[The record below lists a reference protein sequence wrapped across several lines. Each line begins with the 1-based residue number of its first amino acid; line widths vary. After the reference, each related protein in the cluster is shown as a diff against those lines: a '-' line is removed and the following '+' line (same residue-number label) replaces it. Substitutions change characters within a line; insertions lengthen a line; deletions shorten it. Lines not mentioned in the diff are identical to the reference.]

1 MGQCWAEGRVFSALN
16 CVSNFLKYIS
26 AVVQKNVIP
35 LNEEMTFFLRT
46 PYGGQ
51 RPVVAMAL
59 MPAGTPSPAS

>member
-35 LNEEMTFFLRT
+35 LNAEMTFFFCGS
-46 PYGGQ
+46 P
-51 RPVVAMAL
+51 MAVSGPL
-59 MPAGTPSPAS
+59 SPWP